1 MMFIRR
7 IYRKILKY
15 FRLTLFDRRVMMVKI
30 ERSEKEIMDIY
41 QEMTLLRNLGNV
53 SKILEK
59 PNLTPW
65 AKNHWSLTKTILQ
78 RRLSQMRAINNASS
92 SNGRTM
98 NFDFINRGSNP

>member
-1 MMFIRR
+1 
-7 IYRKILKY
+7 
-15 FRLTLFDRRVMMVKI
+15 MMVKI

-53 SKILEK
+53 SEILKK

-65 AKNHWSLTKTILQ
+65 ARNHWSLTKTILQ
-78 RRLSQMRAINNASS
+78 RKLSQMRAIKNISS

-98 NFDFINRGSNP
+98 DFDSINRGSNP

>member
-1 MMFIRR
+1 MFIKQ

-15 FRLTLFDRRVMMVKI
+15 FRLTRFDRRVMMVKI

-53 SKILEK
+53 SEILEK

-65 AKNHWSLTKTILQ
+65 ARSHWSLTKTILQ
-78 RRLSQMRAINNASS
+78 RKLSQMRAINNVFS

-98 NFDFINRGSNP
+98 DFDSINRGSNP